1 MTTTIWQEAQAVLL
15 AEGEAILSVTT
26 REALCEP
33 FTAAVETILACTGQV
48 ILTGVGKAGI
58 IGEKISATMASTG
71 TSSIV
76 LHPVE
81 ALHGDLGRVSRGDVV
96 IALSN
101 SGSSEEIVRL
111 LDHLKRIG
119 AAVIAITGEA
129 DSPLGRH
136 ADTTL
141 CYGQFAEACP
151 LGAAPSV
158 STTVMLAVGDALA
171 LTVMRQRNFQ
181 PQDYAKFHPGGALG
195 RKFLKVEEVMTDGT
209 VERLCAVSDEL
220 TLGDALSTAEQSRRS
235 GAMVLVDAAGRLS
248 GILTDADLR
257 RLLLANP
264 GGNFLAQPVAS
275 MMTRD
280 PKCVHLGQLASAAEA
295 ILNEFRIDELPV
307 IDDEGKPIGVLDV
320 QDLLGLNTLK

>member
-1 MTTTIWQEAQAVLL
+1 MSNTIWQDAQTVLA
-15 AEGEAILSVTT
+15 AEGEAILSVAQSD
-26 REALCEP
+26 ALCES
-33 FTAAVETILACTGQV
+33 FTAAVEAILACEGQV
-48 ILTGVGKAGI
+48 VMTGVGKAGI
-58 IGEKISATMASTG
+58 IGEKLSATLASTG
-71 TSSIV
+71 TPSIF
-76 LHPVE
+76 LHPVD
-81 ALHGDLGRVSRGDVV
+81 ALHGDLGRVARGDVV
-96 IALSN
+96 ITLSN
-101 SGSSEEIVRL
+101 SGASEEILRL

-119 AAVIAITGEA
+119 ATVIAITGDA

-136 ADTTL
+136 AEATL
-141 CYGQFAEACP
+141 AYGQFEEACP

-209 VERLCAVSDEL
+209 VERLCAVGDDL
-220 TLGDALSTAEQSRRS
+220 TLGAALAMAENSRRS

-264 GGNFLAQPVAS
+264 GGGLLATPVAEL
-275 MMTRD
+275 MTR
-280 PKCVHLGQLASAAEA
+280 
-295 ILNEFRIDELPV
+295 
-307 IDDEGKPIGVLDV
+307 
-320 QDLLGLNTLK
+320 